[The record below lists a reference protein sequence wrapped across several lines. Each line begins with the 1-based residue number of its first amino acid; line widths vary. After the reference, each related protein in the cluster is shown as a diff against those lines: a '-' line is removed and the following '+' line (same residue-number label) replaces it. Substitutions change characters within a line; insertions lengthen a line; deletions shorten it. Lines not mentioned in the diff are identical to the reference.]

1 MSSYTN
7 NETTMNTNEQDFTLT
22 TCAKMQRLLRL
33 ENLAKQSLQVTRKLG
48 NTDLPADKRSRL
60 EARQDNLEQRIAKVT
75 ANATKAKQKNEARP
89 GQEGGGLG
97 KNLGGMEQKLAVL
110 KTTASNPAD
119 KRGRLEARQAHLEQ
133 RIATVTANASK
144 LEQGDEARPGQ
155 EGGGHGENLGGME
168 QKLAVLKITAS
179 NVAAKRANEKLP
191 ADKRGRLEARQA
203 HLEQRIATMTANASK
218 PEQRDEARLGQEG

>member
-110 KTTASNPAD
+110 KTTASNVASKLANTDLPAD

-133 RIATVTANASK
+133 RIATVTANATK
-144 LEQGDEARPGQ
+144 AEQGDEAHPGQ
-155 EGGGHGENLGGME
+155 EGGGLGKNLGGME
-168 QKLAVLKITAS
+168 QKLAVLKTTAS
-179 NVAAKRANEKLP
+179 NVASKLANTDLP
-191 ADKRGRLEARQA
+191 AGKRSRL
-203 HLEQRIATMTANASK
+203 
-218 PEQRDEARLGQEG
+218 